1 MPSTPS
7 TKSRER
13 TEPGSGEHR
22 PEVRGATI
30 VEALRANGRDKGQ
43 QPAMRRRAGT
53 GWEVITW
60 AGYATAVNELVAGLV
75 GLGLEPGDRAA
86 VLSNNR
92 VEWHLAD
99 QAILANGS
107 VTVPVYQ
114 TSSPDQV
121 SYILGHSQSRVC
133 FVEDRSQLAK
143 VLEVKGDLPKLEKVV
158 LLDEQAELPGDP
170 LVMSLE
176 ALRAAGRDRLAEE
189 PGLADGRAAAVTPDM
204 LATLVYTSG
213 TTGRPKGT
221 MITHGNIMFTL
232 RSSTQPFEI
241 HDEER
246 LLSFLPLSH
255 IAERMMSDFLPI
267 AAGGETWFAR
277 SFTTVAEDLRECR
290 PTVFFAVPRLW
301 EKLRDGVL
309 DQLKDKPAPMRAM
322 VATYVKLGL
331 RLSEPVEP
339 GNKAAQIARKAA
351 KPAYKVLDKVVGEK
365 LRGALGLDKAHV
377 FITAA
382 APIHPDLIRWFHA
395 IGIPLLE
402 LYGQTEDC
410 GPTSTNLPG
419 KNKIGTVGPAIPG
432 VTIRIADDGEIL
444 VKGGN
449 VCAGYF
455 EDPAGTAELIDAD
468 GWMHSGDLG
477 ELDDEGF
484 LKIIGRKKD
493 LIINAAGKNIS
504 PQNIELDLRN
514 HPLISQAVVIGEGRR
529 YLTAL
534 ITLDPEHLEV
544 WGKEHGKEPDVEALA
559 KDDEIKRDV
568 QAAVDEVNAKRS
580 RVESIR
586 KFRILPHDLSVAE
599 GELTPTLKPKR
610 FVVNQRYASVVE
622 EMYAGED

>member
-1 MPSTPS
+1 MATTPD
-7 TKSRER
+7 TKSRE
-13 TEPGSGEHR
+13 TKPGSAEHR
-22 PEVRGATI
+22 PGVQAATI
-30 VEALRANGRDKGQ
+30 VEALRANGRECPD
-43 QPAMRRRAGT
+43 QPAMRRRVGSS
-53 GWEVITW
+53 WEVITW
-60 AGYATAVNELVAGLV
+60 GEYNTAVSELVAGLA
-75 GLGLEPGDRAA
+75 GIGLEPGERAGI
-86 VLSNNR
+86 LSNNR
-92 VEWHLAD
+92 AEWHLAD
-99 QAILANGS
+99 HAILGS
-107 VTVPVYQ
+107 GGVTVPVYQ

-121 SYILGHSQSRVC
+121 QYILGHSQSRVC
-133 FVEDRSQLAK
+133 FVEDQAQMAK
-143 VLEVKGDLPKLEKVV
+143 VTQVRTELPRLERVIV
-158 LLDEQAELPGDP
+158 LDPAAELPDDP
-170 LVMSLE
+170 LVTSLE
-176 ALRAAGRDRLAEE
+176 GLRAEGRDRLAGE
-189 PGLADGRAAAVTPDM
+189 PGLADERAAAVTPDM

-221 MITHGNIMFTL
+221 MITHDNIMFTL

-277 SFTTVAEDLRECR
+277 SFATVAEDLRECR
-290 PTVFFAVPRLW
+290 PTVFFAVPRMW
-301 EKLRDGVL
+301 EKLREGVL
-309 DQLKDKPAPMRAM
+309 EQLKEKPAPMRAA
-322 VATYVKLGL
+322 VAGYVKLGL
-331 RLSEPVEP
+331 RLSDQEPS
-339 GNKAAQIARKAA
+339 GNKAAKVALMAA
-351 KPAYKVLDKVVGEK
+351 KPVHKALDKVIGEK
-365 LRGALGLDKAHV
+365 LRAALGLDKAHV

-410 GPTSTNLPG
+410 GPTTTNLPG
-419 KNKIGTVGPAIPG
+419 RNKIGTVGPAIPG
-432 VTIRIADDGEIL
+432 VTVRIADDGEIL

-468 GWMHSGDLG
+468 GWMHTGDLG
-477 ELDDEGF
+477 ELDTDGF
-484 LKIIGRKKD
+484 LRIIGRKKD

-534 ITLDPEHLEV
+534 ITLDAEYLGV
-544 WGKEHGKEPDVEALA
+544 WSKEHGKELDIEALT
-559 KDDEIKRDV
+559 KDDDVQREV
-568 QAAVDEVNAKRS
+568 QAAIDEVNAKRS

-586 KFRILPHDLSVAE
+586 KFRILPSDLSVAE

-610 FVVNQRYASVVE
+610 FVVSQRYASVVD
-622 EMYAGED
+622 EMYAGDA

>member
-1 MPSTPS
+1 
-7 TKSRER
+7 
-13 TEPGSGEHR
+13 
-22 PEVRGATI
+22 
-30 VEALRANGRDKGQ
+30 
-43 QPAMRRRAGT
+43 MRRRVGST
-53 GWEVITW
+53 WEVTTW
-60 AGYATAVNELVAGLV
+60 SQYATAVSELVAGLA
-75 GLGLEPGDRAA
+75 GLGLEPGDRASI
-86 VLSNNR
+86 LSNNR
-92 VEWHLAD
+92 LEWHLAD

-121 SYILGHSQSRVC
+121 QYILGHSQSRVC
-133 FVEDRSQLAK
+133 FAEDQSQLAK
-143 VLEVKGDLPKLEKVV
+143 VLQVRDQLPRLEKVV
-158 LLDEQAELPGDP
+158 LLDEKAEPPGDP

-176 ALRAAGRDRLAEE
+176 ALRAAGRERLAQE
-189 PGLADGRAAAVTPDM
+189 PGLADERAAAVTPDM

-221 MITHGNIMFTL
+221 MITHGNVMFTL
-232 RSSTQPFEI
+232 KASTTPFEI
-241 HDEER
+241 HEDER

-277 SFTTVAEDLRECR
+277 SFSTVAEDLRECR
-290 PTVFFAVPRLW
+290 PTVFFAVPRMW

-309 DQLKDKPAPMRAM
+309 EQLKEKPAPMRAA
-322 VATYVKLGL
+322 VAGYVKLGL
-331 RLSEPVEP
+331 RLADADQP
-339 GNKAAQIARKAA
+339 GTKASQLALKAAR
-351 KPAYKVLDKVVGEK
+351 PAHKVLDKAIGEK
-365 LRGALGLDKAHV
+365 LRAALGLDKAHV

-410 GPTSTNLPG
+410 GPTTTNLPG
-419 KNKIGTVGPAIPG
+419 RNKIGTVGPAIPG
-432 VTIRIADDGEIL
+432 VTVRIADDGEIL

-468 GWMHSGDLG
+468 GWMHTGDLG
-477 ELDDEGF
+477 ELDEDGF

-514 HPLISQAVVIGEGRR
+514 HPMISQAVVIGEGRR

-534 ITLDPEHLEV
+534 ITLDPEHLAV
-544 WGKEHGKEPDVEALA
+544 WSKEHGKELDVEALA
-559 KDDEIKRDV
+559 KDEDAKREV

-610 FVVNQRYASVVE
+610 FVVNQRYASLVE